1 MYSKPSSKHTPGPWI
16 ALEDDEG
23 INGPVPHT
31 IRDEG
36 GAVIAELVGSDTEG
50 NARLI
55 AAAPALFT
63 VLHRIVI
70 DMNSYCDDASYDPT
84 FNILE
89 AEAVLRSISGKDEE
103 LIASLWDRQDIGAD
117 L

>member
-1 MYSKPSSKHTPGPWI
+1 MYSKPSSEHTPGPWI
-16 ALEDDEG
+16 AVEDAD
-23 INGPVPHT
+23 T
-31 IRDEG
+31 IRAEG
-36 GAVIAELVGSDTEG
+36 GAVIAELVGRDTEG

-55 AAAPALFT
+55 ASAPALFA

-89 AEAVLRSISGKDEE
+89 AEAVLRLITGKDEE
-103 LIASLWDRQDIGAD
+103 LIASLCDKSKP
-117 L
+117 

>member
-1 MYSKPSSKHTPGPWI
+1 MYSKPSSEHTPGPWVASTI
-16 ALEDDEG
+16 QGDE
-23 INGPVPHT
+23 NTLMV
-31 IRDEG
+31 G
-36 GAVIAELVGSDTEG
+36 GGSDGSDIVADIRIESANVEG

-55 AAAPALFT
+55 AAAPALFA

-89 AEAVLRSISGKDEE
+89 AEAVLRLITGKDEE
-103 LIASLWDRQDIGAD
+103 LIASLWDKSKP
-117 L
+117 